1 MIKGILVALDDSP
14 SNLSAQHVGVS
25 LSKQHQAKL
34 TGIGIVDEPWIS
46 APEAIPLG
54 GASFKVELDEKL
66 LAEARRLVH
75 KREKAFVDFCKGQ
88 DVPCSTIDTTGV
100 PSYEIEH
107 FLVEFDLLVI
117 GKEANFHFTLIQDTT
132 VSVKQFMKDSP
143 RPLIVTGATLPHQN
157 SLNILVAFDG
167 TFAASH
173 ALHMALLLG
182 LFEGKDVHI
191 ASIASSTEEAQN
203 NVTAAATL
211 CENHGIKPHLHPLAL
226 SQNPAKVLLDLSEE
240 LKPSLIV
247 MGAYGH
253 GKLEHF
259 FFGSC
264 AEEIL
269 KSTDIP
275 VFFSH

>member
-14 SNLSAQHVGVS
+14 SSLSAQHVGVS
-25 LSKQHQAKL
+25 LSKHHQARL
-34 TGIGIVDEPWIS
+34 TGIGIIDEPWIS

-66 LAEARRLVH
+66 LVDARRLVH
-75 KREKAFVDFCKGQ
+75 KREKAFIDFCKSQ
-88 DVPCSTIDTTGV
+88 DVSCSIIDTTGI
-100 PSYEIEH
+100 PSYEIEN
-107 FLVEFDLLVI
+107 FLIEFDLLVI
-117 GKEANFHFTLIQDTT
+117 GKEAHSHFTLIQDTA
-132 VSVKQFMKDSP
+132 VSVKQLIKDNP
-143 RPLIVTGATLPHQN
+143 RPLIVTGATLPSQK
-157 SLNILVAFDG
+157 STDILVAFDG
-167 TFAASH
+167 TFAASR

-182 LFEGKDVHI
+182 LFKGKAVHI
-191 ASIASSTEEAQN
+191 ANIASSMEEAQN

-211 CENHGIKPHLHPLAL
+211 CKNHGVKTHLHPLVL
-226 SQNPAKVLLDLSEE
+226 SQNPAKVLVDLSEE